1 VARLC
6 HILAIDDDEQ
16 MLELLRKVLT
26 EHGCRVS
33 VRTSAVAGLKLLDDD
48 PADVVLSDV
57 RMPGMDGLTLLERV
71 RARAPDTIV
80 ILMTAFGSI
89 GAAVEAMRRG
99 ATDYVTKPFKMDEML
114 VVLDRALEHRELHR
128 ELESLRDEVEHRY
141 RFGNLVGKSKQM
153 QEVFKLI
160 RRVARVRSTVLITG
174 RSGTGKELV
183 AKAIH
188 YNSPRKDKPFVA
200 INCAAIPEALLES
213 ELFGHVKGAFTGATD
228 HKPGLFEE
236 ADGGTL
242 LLDEIGELP
251 AAMQAKLLRTLEDR
265 QVRRVGAT
273 QAVEVD
279 VRLIAATNQNLDERV
294 RDGRFRQDLFF
305 RINVISINV
314 PPLVEHPEDIPLLAQ
329 HFLDKYAEEHGRRRK
344 KLSPEALKAI
354 VNYTWPGNVRELENA
369 IERGVALSRG
379 TTIEPADL
387 PAAVTAERNELF
399 KAGAAEGAT
408 LRELE
413 ERYILEVLEQTRG
426 NQVQAAQLLGIDR
439 KTLYRKLKALR
450 HDPGRP

>member
-1 VARLC
+1 M
-6 HILAIDDDEQ
+6 LA
-16 MLELLRKVLT
+16 
-26 EHGCRVS
+26 
-33 VRTSAVAGLKLLDDD
+33 
-48 PADVVLSDV
+48 
-57 RMPGMDGLTLLERV
+57 
-71 RARAPDTIV
+71 
-80 ILMTAFGSI
+80 
-89 GAAVEAMRRG
+89 
-99 ATDYVTKPFKMDEML
+99 
-114 VVLDRALEHRELHR
+114 
-128 ELESLRDEVEHRY
+128 SLRDEVEHRY

-213 ELFGHVKGAFTGATD
+213 ELFGHVKGAFTGAID

-236 ADGGTL
+236 ADAGTL

-279 VRLIAATNQNLDERV
+279 VRLIAATNQDLDERV
-294 RDGRFRQDLFF
+294 GDGRFRQDLFF
-305 RINVISINV
+305 RINVISIHV

-329 HFLDKYAEEHGRRRK
+329 HFLDKYAEERGQRRK
-344 KLSPEALKAI
+344 KLSPAALKAI
-354 VNYTWPGNVRELENA
+354 MNYDWPGNVRELENA
-369 IERGVALSRG
+369 IERGVALSR
-379 TTIEPADL
+379 TRTIEPADL
-387 PAAVTAERNELF
+387 PAAITAERGDLLRT
-399 KAGAAEGAT
+399 GAAEGVT

-450 HDPGRP
+450 HNSGQP

>member
-1 VARLC
+1 M
-6 HILAIDDDEQ
+6 LA
-16 MLELLRKVLT
+16 
-26 EHGCRVS
+26 
-33 VRTSAVAGLKLLDDD
+33 
-48 PADVVLSDV
+48 
-57 RMPGMDGLTLLERV
+57 
-71 RARAPDTIV
+71 
-80 ILMTAFGSI
+80 
-89 GAAVEAMRRG
+89 
-99 ATDYVTKPFKMDEML
+99 
-114 VVLDRALEHRELHR
+114 
-128 ELESLRDEVEHRY
+128 SLRDEVEHRY

-213 ELFGHVKGAFTGATD
+213 ELFGHVKGAFTGAID

-236 ADGGTL
+236 ADAGTL

-279 VRLIAATNQNLDERV
+279 VRLIAATNQDLDERV
-294 RDGRFRQDLFF
+294 GDGRFRQDLFF
-305 RINVISINV
+305 RINVISIHV

-329 HFLDKYAEEHGRRRK
+329 HFLDKYAEERGQRRK
-344 KLSPEALKAI
+344 KLSPAALKAI
-354 VNYTWPGNVRELENA
+354 VNYDWPGNVRELENA
-369 IERGVALSRG
+369 IERGVALSR
-379 TTIEPADL
+379 TRTIEPADL
-387 PAAVTAERNELF
+387 PAAITAERGDLLRT
-399 KAGAAEGAT
+399 GAAEGVT

-450 HDPGRP
+450 HNSGQP